1 MALRRRADGETDM
14 ANDSPGGASNG
25 DPKDFHKDPRFW
37 GLTVLIWLGL
47 ILAVENI
54 YAKVDLLMRLA
65 Q

>member
-1 MALRRRADGETDM
+1 M